1 MRMKLNSKL
10 LSVLDKTLGKL
21 SSFDEGSMTGMLLGF
36 AVTILKDEQLVKHC
50 KLFLSKAKKMTG
62 SGVDLGKSYIQFV
75 RTNMDVLTKRIND
88 DLWILNVM
96 EKWYFDQV
104 QMTSTWL
111 TDRLDKTLNPYQCTC
126 LSYVVKV
133 GQHCID

>member
-1 MRMKLNSKL
+1 
-10 LSVLDKTLGKL
+10 
-21 SSFDEGSMTGMLLGF
+21 
-36 AVTILKDEQLVKHC
+36 
-50 KLFLSKAKKMTG
+50 MTG
-62 SGVDLGKSYIQFV
+62 SGVDLGKSYMQFV
-75 RTNMDVLTKRIND
+75 RTNMDVLAKRIND

-111 TDRLDKTLNPYQCTC
+111 TDRLDKTLTPTQCTC

-133 GQHCID
+133 SPHKSQTNLPTNET